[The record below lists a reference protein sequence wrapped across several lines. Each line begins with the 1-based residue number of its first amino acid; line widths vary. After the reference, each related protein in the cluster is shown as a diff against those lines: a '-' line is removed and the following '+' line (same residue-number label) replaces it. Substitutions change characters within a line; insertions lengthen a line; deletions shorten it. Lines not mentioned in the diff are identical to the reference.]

1 MLIYQRVLNQ
11 LGSEF
16 LYYYYEPTGVIEPT
30 AMFLIT
36 MIKQVKVEF
45 SEIGDCR
52 IQDLWSR
59 LTFMTNTIGIRIV
72 VKPLWISHIHLKLQ
86 PAIITIP
93 IIANRSRKNYGIFHL
108 DLYPVQW

>member
-36 MIKQVKVEF
+36 MIKLVKVEF

-52 IQDLWSR
+52 IQDLR
-59 LTFMTNTIGIRIV
+59 PRVTFMTNTIGIRIV
-72 VKPLWISHIHLKLQ
+72 WISHIHLKLQ